1 MARFYFYFFI
11 KEGKYQTKKRECINS
26 EKQWK
31 RKINVVEILKKK
43 KGEIK

>member
-1 MARFYFYFFI
+1 MARFFILFFI

-31 RKINVVEILKKK
+31 RKRNMIKISKKK
-43 KGEIK
+43 KRER